1 MIQLIVFFVILS
13 VLVLVHEF
21 GHFISA
27 RIFGIRVEEFGFGL
41 PPRARKLFEKW
52 GTVFTLNWLPIGG
65 FVKLYGEEYSQG
77 DEVVAGEAGRFYD
90 KPARIR
96 AVVFVAG
103 VIMNF
108 LLGILLFATVY
119 SFVGIPEKTERVRV
133 EEVVADS
140 PADKA
145 GFKVG
150 DVVREID
157 IPDVDPTS
165 LKLRGA
171 TKVVIK
177 ETDKMVKLVGEQAGK
192 ELAVAVVA
200 KDGTEKV
207 LKVTPRKDPP
217 AGQGALGVVL
227 SNVELTKYPWWQM
240 PFRGAVVGLSEA
252 IAWGK
257 DIASGLGQMA
267 YGLVTGKGVPKDLSG
282 PVGIY
287 QVSGQVIKQGFLA
300 TLQFMGVLSINLA
313 VLNILPL
320 PALDGGH
327 VLFLGVEK
335 IIGRKRKNK
344 IEGYVNTAGMI
355 FLLSAMAL
363 ITIRDVGRLIV
374 K

>member
-1 MIQLIVFFVILS
+1 MIQLVVFFLILS
-13 VLVLVHEF
+13 VLVLIHEF

-41 PPRARKLFEKW
+41 PPRAKKLFTKW

-65 FVKLYGEEYSQG
+65 FVKLFGEEYSDG

-103 VIMNF
+103 VMMNF

-133 EEVVADS
+133 EEIVVDS

-145 GFKVG
+145 GIRAG
-150 DVVREID
+150 DQFSVFSFQSSVVRI
-157 IPDVDPTS
+157 TS
-165 LKLRGA
+165 TEQL
-171 TKVVIK
+171 
-177 ETDKMVKLVGEQAGK
+177 VKLVTENAGSEI
-192 ELAVAVVA
+192 ELSVVA
-200 KDGTEKV
+200 KDGDERTI
-207 LKVTPRKDPP
+207 KVTPRKDPP

-240 PFRGAVVGLSEA
+240 PFRGAIVGLSEA
-252 IAWGK
+252 IAWGR
-257 DIASGLGQMA
+257 DIAYGIWHMA
-267 YGLVTGKGVPKDLSG
+267 YGLITGKGVPKDLSG

-335 IIGRKRKNK
+335 LIGKKRKNK

-355 FLLSAMAL
+355 FLISAMAL
-363 ITIRDVGRLIV
+363 ITLRDVGRLIV

>member
-1 MIQLIVFFVILS
+1 MIQLIVFFLILS

-41 PPRARKLFEKW
+41 PPRAKKLFTKW

-65 FVKLYGEEYSQG
+65 FVKLYGEEYSHG
-77 DEVVAGEAGRFYD
+77 DEVVVGEAGRFYD
-90 KPARIR
+90 KPARVR

-108 LLGILLFATVY
+108 LLGIFLFATVY
-119 SFVGIPEKTERVRV
+119 SFVGIPVTTDRVRV
-133 EEVVADS
+133 EEIVADS

-145 GFKVG
+145 GFKV
-150 DVVREID
+150 DD
-157 IPDVDPTS
+157 
-165 LKLRGA
+165 
-171 TKVVIK
+171 VIK
-177 ETDKMVKLVGEQAGK
+177 QFSETNQMVKFVNENAGGEIELLVVG
-192 ELAVAVVA
+192 
-200 KDGTEKV
+200 KDGAERTIKV
-207 LKVTPRKDPP
+207 IPRKDPP
-217 AGQGALGVVL
+217 AGEGALGIVL
-227 SNVELTKYPWWQM
+227 SNVELRKYPWWQM

-257 DIASGLGQMA
+257 DIASGLGHMV

-327 VLFLGVEK
+327 VFFLLIEK

-355 FLLSAMAL
+355 FLLCAMLL
-363 ITIRDVGRLIV
+363 ITVRDVARLLKIIN
-374 K
+374 

>member
-1 MIQLIVFFVILS
+1 VIQLIVFFLILS

-41 PPRARKLFEKW
+41 PPRAKKLFTKW

-65 FVKLYGEEYSQG
+65 FVKLYGEEYSHG
-77 DEVVAGEAGRFYD
+77 DEVVVGEAGRFYD
-90 KPARIR
+90 KPARVR

-108 LLGILLFATVY
+108 LLGIFLFATVY
-119 SFVGIPEKTERVRV
+119 SFVGIPVTTDRVRV
-133 EEVVADS
+133 EEIVADS

-145 GFKVG
+145 GFKV
-150 DVVREID
+150 DD
-157 IPDVDPTS
+157 
-165 LKLRGA
+165 
-171 TKVVIK
+171 VIK
-177 ETDKMVKLVGEQAGK
+177 QFSETNQMVKFVNENAGGEIELLVVG
-192 ELAVAVVA
+192 
-200 KDGTEKV
+200 KDGAERTIKV
-207 LKVTPRKDPP
+207 IPRKDPP
-217 AGQGALGVVL
+217 AGEGALGIVL
-227 SNVELTKYPWWQM
+227 SNVELRKYPWWQM

-257 DIASGLGQMA
+257 DIASGLGHMV

-327 VLFLGVEK
+327 VFFLLIEK

>member
-1 MIQLIVFFVILS
+1 MIQLVVFFLILS

-41 PPRARKLFEKW
+41 PPRAKKLFTKW

-65 FVKLYGEEYSQG
+65 FVKLYGEEYSHG
-77 DEVVAGEAGRFYD
+77 DEVVVGEAGRFYD
-90 KPARIR
+90 KPARVR

-108 LLGILLFATVY
+108 LLGIFLFATVY
-119 SFVGIPEKTERVRV
+119 SFVGIPVTTDRVRV
-133 EEVVADS
+133 EEIVADS

-145 GFKVG
+145 GFKVD
-150 DVVREID
+150 DVIKQISETNQMVKFVNENAGREIE
-157 IPDVDPTS
+157 
-165 LKLRGA
+165 LL
-171 TKVVIK
+171 VV
-177 ETDKMVKLVGEQAGK
+177 G
-192 ELAVAVVA
+192 
-200 KDGTEKV
+200 KDGAERTIKV
-207 LKVTPRKDPP
+207 IPRKDPP
-217 AGQGALGVVL
+217 AGEGALGIVL
-227 SNVELTKYPWWQM
+227 SNVELRKYPWWQM

-257 DIASGLGQMA
+257 DIASGLGHMV

-327 VLFLGVEK
+327 VFFLLIEK

>member
-1 MIQLIVFFVILS
+1 MIQLVVFFLILS

-41 PPRARKLFEKW
+41 PPRAKKLFTKW

-65 FVKLYGEEYSQG
+65 FVKLYGEEYSDG
-77 DEVVAGEAGRFYD
+77 DEVVAGDAGRFYD
-90 KPARIR
+90 KPARVR

-108 LLGILLFATVY
+108 LLGIFLFATVY
-119 SFVGIPEKTERVRV
+119 SFVGIPVTTDRVRV
-133 EEVVADS
+133 EEIVADS

-150 DVVREID
+150 DVVKQF
-157 IPDVDPTS
+157 S
-165 LKLRGA
+165 
-171 TKVVIK
+171 
-177 ETDKMVKLVGEQAGK
+177 ETNQMVKFVNEKAGSEIELLVVG
-192 ELAVAVVA
+192 
-200 KDGTEKV
+200 KDGAERTIKV
-207 LKVTPRKDPP
+207 IPRKDPP
-217 AGQGALGVVL
+217 AGQGALGIVL

-257 DIASGLGQMA
+257 DIASGLGHMV

-327 VLFLGVEK
+327 VFFLLIEK

-355 FLLSAMAL
+355 FLLCAMLL
-363 ITIRDVGRLIV
+363 ITVRDVARLLKIIN
-374 K
+374 

>member
-1 MIQLIVFFVILS
+1 MIQLIVFFLILS

-41 PPRARKLFEKW
+41 PPRAKKLFTKW

-65 FVKLYGEEYSQG
+65 FVKLFGEEYSEG
-77 DEVVAGEAGRFYD
+77 DEVVVGGAGRFYD
-90 KPARIR
+90 KPARVR

-108 LLGILLFATVY
+108 LLGIFLFATVY
-119 SFVGIPEKTERVRV
+119 SFVGIPVKTERVRV

-140 PADKA
+140 PAEVA
-145 GFKVG
+145 GLKIE
-150 DVVREID
+150 DVISELRIKNDELRI
-157 IPDVDPTS
+157 VDTS
-165 LKLRGA
+165 QL
-171 TKVVIK
+171 
-177 ETDKMVKLVGEQAGK
+177 VKLVTENAGN
-192 ELAVAVVA
+192 EVTLVVID
-200 KDGTEKV
+200 KNNQKREI
-207 LKVTPRKDPP
+207 KVTPRKDPP

-227 SNVELTKYPWWQM
+227 SNVELRKYPWWQM
-240 PFRGAVVGLSEA
+240 PFRGAAVGLSEA

-257 DIASGLGQMA
+257 DIASGLGHMV
-267 YGLVTGKGVPKDLSG
+267 YGLVTGRGVPKDLSG

-327 VLFLGVEK
+327 VFFLLIEK
-335 IIGRKRKNK
+335 LIGKKRKNK

>member
-1 MIQLIVFFVILS
+1 MIQLIVFFLILS
-13 VLVLVHEF
+13 ILVLVHEF

-41 PPRARKLFEKW
+41 PPRAKKLFTKW

-65 FVKLYGEEYSQG
+65 FVKLYGEEYSEG

-108 LLGILLFATVY
+108 LLGIFLFATVY

-133 EEVVADS
+133 EEIVAGS
-140 PADKA
+140 PADKT
-145 GFKVG
+145 GLKKD
-150 DVVREID
+150 DVISGLGMTKINE
-157 IPDVDPTS
+157 TS
-165 LKLRGA
+165 QL
-171 TKVVIK
+171 
-177 ETDKMVKLVGEQAGK
+177 VKLVTENAGSEI
-192 ELAVAVVA
+192 ELSVLS
-200 KDGTEKV
+200 KDGAERTI
-207 LKVTPRKDPP
+207 KVTPRKDPP

-252 IAWGK
+252 IAWGR
-257 DIASGLGQMA
+257 DIAYGLGHMA
-267 YGLVTGKGVPKDLSG
+267 YGLVMGKGVPKDLSG

-327 VLFLGVEK
+327 VLFLGIEK
-335 IIGRKRKNK
+335 LIGKKRKNK

-363 ITIRDVGRLIV
+363 ITIRDIGRLIV

>member
-1 MIQLIVFFVILS
+1 MIQLIVFFLILS

-41 PPRARKLFEKW
+41 PPRAKKLFTKW

-65 FVKLYGEEYSQG
+65 FVKLYGEEYSHG
-77 DEVVAGEAGRFYD
+77 DEIVAGEAGRFYD
-90 KPARIR
+90 KPARVR

-108 LLGILLFATVY
+108 LLGIFLFATVY
-119 SFVGIPEKTERVRV
+119 SFVGIPVTTDRVRV
-133 EEVVADS
+133 EEIVADS
-140 PADKA
+140 PAEVA
-145 GFKVG
+145 GLK
-150 DVVREID
+150 ID
-157 IPDVDPTS
+157 DIVQKLSVSGKDPSTA
-165 LKLRGA
+165 LGM
-171 TKVVIK
+171 TEIK
-177 ETDKMVKLVGEQAGK
+177 ETNQLVKLVTENAGREI
-192 ELAVAVVA
+192 ELLVVA
-200 KDGTEKV
+200 KDGSERTIN
-207 LKVTPRKDPP
+207 VTPRKDPP
-217 AGQGALGVVL
+217 AGQGALGIVL
-227 SNVELTKYPWWQM
+227 SNVELRKYPWWQM

-257 DIASGLGQMA
+257 DIASGLGHMV
-267 YGLVTGKGVPKDLSG
+267 YGLVTGRGVPKDLSG

-327 VLFLGVEK
+327 VFFLLIEK
-335 IIGRKRKNK
+335 LIGKKRKNK

>member
-1 MIQLIVFFVILS
+1 MIQLIVFFLILS

-41 PPRARKLFEKW
+41 PPRAKKLFTKW

-65 FVKLYGEEYSQG
+65 FVKLYGEEYSHG
-77 DEVVAGEAGRFYD
+77 DEVVVGEAGRFYD
-90 KPARIR
+90 KPARVR

-108 LLGILLFATVY
+108 LLGIFLFATVY
-119 SFVGIPEKTERVRV
+119 SFVGIPVTTDRVRV
-133 EEVVADS
+133 EEIVADS

-145 GFKVG
+145 GFKVD
-150 DVVREID
+150 DVIKQFSETNQMVKFVNENAGREIE
-157 IPDVDPTS
+157 
-165 LKLRGA
+165 LL
-171 TKVVIK
+171 VV
-177 ETDKMVKLVGEQAGK
+177 G
-192 ELAVAVVA
+192 
-200 KDGTEKV
+200 KDGAERTIKV
-207 LKVTPRKDPP
+207 IPRKDPP
-217 AGQGALGVVL
+217 AGEGALGIVL
-227 SNVELTKYPWWQM
+227 SNVELRKYPWWQM

-257 DIASGLGQMA
+257 DIASGLGHMV

-327 VLFLGVEK
+327 VFFLLIEK